1 MGILDMTMGCTHS
14 PDTAQSAGTAPYP
27 GSSSQLAFAGQ
38 HPFLDGQAFEPD
50 RAAGV
55 QAVGGKADLRAQ
67 TVFVAVGEAGGQVD
81 VDRAGIDFALEA
93 LGGGKVLGDDGF
105 GVLGAVAGDVIHG
118 SVQGV

>member
-38 HPFLDGQAFEPD
+38 HPFLAGQAFERD

-55 QAVGGKADLRAQ
+55 QAVGGNADLRAQ
-67 TVFVAVGEAGGQVD
+67 DRKSTRLNSSHVKSSYAVFRLKTKRESDEHIG
-81 VDRAGIDFALEA
+81 RP
-93 LGGGKVLGDDGF
+93 
-105 GVLGAVAGDVIHG
+105 
-118 SVQGV
+118 